1 MIKRGLGS
9 RFENFGMVR
18 LENNAVAS
26 IGFVIAAIEGELLSV
41 GGQSALIRS
50 GEVTYEVLIPAAD
63 APALAGA
70 IGSNVQFVTLH
81 YLESQGQGSSFW
93 PRLIGFQSISD
104 RDFFEL
110 LTSVKGIGNRK
121 ALRALQ
127 RSFADIAAMIE
138 QKDFGALQSLPEIGR
153 KTAETI
159 VVELKDKVA
168 RFTVGSTG
176 SARAGAATK
185 LSGAVADAIV
195 VLMQLGEPRAVA
207 ERLAERAALVV
218 GKSAAAEAIVS
229 AALQLKGQV

>member
-1 MIKRGLGS
+1 M
-9 RFENFGMVR
+9 
-18 LENNAVAS
+18 A
-26 IGFVIAAIEGELLSV
+26 FVIAAIEGELISV

-50 GEVTYEVLIPAAD
+50 GAMTYEVLIPAAD
-63 APALAGA
+63 APALAGV
-70 IGSNVQFVTLH
+70 IGSNVNFVTLH

-93 PRLIGFQSISD
+93 PRLIGFQSVSD

-138 QKDFGALQSLPEIGR
+138 QKDFAALQSLPEIGR

-168 RFTVGSTG
+168 RFTLGATNPV
-176 SARAGAATK
+176 RAIGAAK
-185 LSGAVADAIV
+185 LSGAVADAV
-195 VLMQLGEPRAVA
+195 VVIMQLGESRVVA

-218 GKSAAAEAIVS
+218 GKSAAAEAIVA
-229 AALQLKGQV
+229 AALQLKGQA

>member
-1 MIKRGLGS
+1 MAI
-9 RFENFGMVR
+9 
-18 LENNAVAS
+18 
-26 IGFVIAAIEGELLSV
+26 VIAAIEGELISV

-50 GEVTYEVLIPAAD
+50 GAMTYEVLIPAAD
-63 APALAGA
+63 APALAGV
-70 IGSNVQFVTLH
+70 IGSNVNFVTLH

-93 PRLIGFQSISD
+93 PRLIGFQSVSD

-138 QKDFGALQSLPEIGR
+138 QKDFAALQSLPEIGR

-168 RFTVGSTG
+168 RFTLGATNPARSTG
-176 SARAGAATK
+176 TAK
-185 LSGAVADAIV
+185 LSGAVADAVV
-195 VLMQLGEPRAVA
+195 VLMQLGESRVIA

-218 GKSAAAEAIVS
+218 GKSAAAEAIVA
-229 AALQLKGQV
+229 AALQLKGQA

>member
-1 MIKRGLGS
+1 MAI
-9 RFENFGMVR
+9 
-18 LENNAVAS
+18 
-26 IGFVIAAIEGELLSV
+26 VIAAIEGELISV

-50 GEVTYEVLIPAAD
+50 GAMTYEVLIPAAD
-63 APALAGA
+63 APALAGV
-70 IGSNVQFVTLH
+70 IGSNVNFVTLH

-93 PRLIGFQSISD
+93 PRLIGFQSVSD

-127 RSFADIAAMIE
+127 RSFSDIAAMIE
-138 QKDFGALQSLPEIGR
+138 QKDFAALQSLPEIGR

-168 RFTVGSTG
+168 RFTLGATNP
-176 SARAGAATK
+176 ARPTGAAK
-185 LSGAVADAIV
+185 LSGAVADAVV
-195 VLMQLGEPRAVA
+195 VLMQLGESRVVA

-218 GKSAAAEAIVS
+218 GKSAAAEAIVA
-229 AALQLKGQV
+229 AALQLKGQA

>member
-1 MIKRGLGS
+1 MAI
-9 RFENFGMVR
+9 
-18 LENNAVAS
+18 
-26 IGFVIAAIEGELLSV
+26 VIAAIEGELISV

-50 GEVTYEVLIPAAD
+50 GAMTYEVLIPAAD
-63 APALAGA
+63 APALAGV
-70 IGSNVQFVTLH
+70 IGSNVNFVTLH

-93 PRLIGFQSISD
+93 PRLIGFQSVSD

-138 QKDFGALQSLPEIGR
+138 QKDFAALQSLPEIGR

-168 RFTVGSTG
+168 RFTLGATNPARSTG
-176 SARAGAATK
+176 TAK
-185 LSGAVADAIV
+185 LTGAVADAVV
-195 VLMQLGEPRAVA
+195 VLMQLGESRVVA

-218 GKSAAAEAIVS
+218 GKSAGAEAIVA
-229 AALQLKGQV
+229 AALQLKGQA

>member
-1 MIKRGLGS
+1 MAI
-9 RFENFGMVR
+9 
-18 LENNAVAS
+18 
-26 IGFVIAAIEGELLSV
+26 VIAAIEGELISV

-50 GEVTYEVLIPAAD
+50 GAMTYEVLIPAAD
-63 APALAGA
+63 APALAGV
-70 IGSNVQFVTLH
+70 IGSNVNFVTLH

-93 PRLIGFQSISD
+93 PRLIGFQSVSD

-138 QKDFGALQSLPEIGR
+138 QKDFAALQSLPEIGR

-168 RFTVGSTG
+168 RFTLGATNP
-176 SARAGAATK
+176 ARAIGAAK
-185 LSGAVADAIV
+185 LSGAVADAV
-195 VLMQLGEPRAVA
+195 VVIMQLGESRVVA

-218 GKSAAAEAIVS
+218 GKSAAAEAIVA
-229 AALQLKGQV
+229 AALQLKGQA

>member
-1 MIKRGLGS
+1 M
-9 RFENFGMVR
+9 
-18 LENNAVAS
+18 A
-26 IGFVIAAIEGELLSV
+26 FVIAAIEGELISV

-50 GEVTYEVLIPAAD
+50 GAMTYEVLIPAAD
-63 APALAGA
+63 APALAGV
-70 IGSNVQFVTLH
+70 IGSNVNFVTLH

-93 PRLIGFQSISD
+93 PRLIGFQSVSD

-138 QKDFGALQSLPEIGR
+138 QKDFAALQSLPEIGR

-168 RFTVGSTG
+168 RFTLGATNP
-176 SARAGAATK
+176 ARAIGAAK
-185 LSGAVADAIV
+185 LSGAVADAV
-195 VLMQLGEPRAVA
+195 VVIMQLGESRVVA

-218 GKSAAAEAIVS
+218 GKSAAAEAIVA
-229 AALQLKGQV
+229 AALQLKGQS

>member
-1 MIKRGLGS
+1 M
-9 RFENFGMVR
+9 
-18 LENNAVAS
+18 A
-26 IGFVIAAIEGELLSV
+26 FVIAAIEGELISV

-50 GEVTYEVLIPAAD
+50 GAMTYEVLIPAAD
-63 APALAGA
+63 APALAGV
-70 IGSNVQFVTLH
+70 IGSNVNFVTLH

-93 PRLIGFQSISD
+93 PRLIGFQSVSD

-138 QKDFGALQSLPEIGR
+138 QKDFAALQSLPEIGR

-168 RFTVGSTG
+168 RFTLGATNPARSTG
-176 SARAGAATK
+176 SAK
-185 LSGAVADAIV
+185 LSGAVADAVV
-195 VLMQLGEPRAVA
+195 VLMQLGESRVVA

-218 GKSAAAEAIVS
+218 GKSAAAEAIVA
-229 AALQLKGQV
+229 AALQLKGQA

>member
-1 MIKRGLGS
+1 M
-9 RFENFGMVR
+9 
-18 LENNAVAS
+18 A
-26 IGFVIAAIEGELLSV
+26 FVIAAIEGELISV

-50 GEVTYEVLIPAAD
+50 GAMTYEVLIPAAD
-63 APALAGA
+63 APALAGV
-70 IGSNVQFVTLH
+70 IGSNVNFVTLH

-93 PRLIGFQSISD
+93 PRLIGFQSVSD

-138 QKDFGALQSLPEIGR
+138 QKDFAALQSLPEIGR

-168 RFTVGSTG
+168 RFTLGATNPARSTG
-176 SARAGAATK
+176 TAK
-185 LSGAVADAIV
+185 LSGAVADAVV
-195 VLMQLGEPRAVA
+195 VLMQLGESRVVA

-218 GKSAAAEAIVS
+218 GKSAAAEAIVA
-229 AALQLKGQV
+229 AALQLKGQA

>member
-1 MIKRGLGS
+1 M
-9 RFENFGMVR
+9 
-18 LENNAVAS
+18 A
-26 IGFVIAAIEGELLSV
+26 FVIAAIEGELISV

-50 GEVTYEVLIPAAD
+50 GAMTYEVLIPAAD
-63 APALAGA
+63 APALAGV
-70 IGSNVQFVTLH
+70 IGSNVNFVTLH

-93 PRLIGFQSISD
+93 PRLIGFQSVSD

-138 QKDFGALQSLPEIGR
+138 QKDFAALQSLPEIGR

-168 RFTVGSTG
+168 RFTLGATNPARVWLTFKHALRNDHGGWQWHTTLAHESQGSTKAAPPIYWRQKSFG
-176 SARAGAATK
+176 NHRRAPRGNC
-185 LSGAVADAIV
+185 SG
-195 VLMQLGEPRAVA
+195 RA
-207 ERLAERAALVV
+207 
-218 GKSAAAEAIVS
+218 
-229 AALQLKGQV
+229 

>member
-1 MIKRGLGS
+1 M
-9 RFENFGMVR
+9 
-18 LENNAVAS
+18 A
-26 IGFVIAAIEGELLSV
+26 FVIAAIEGELISV

-50 GEVTYEVLIPAAD
+50 GAMTYEVLIPAAD
-63 APALAGA
+63 APSLAGV
-70 IGSNVQFVTLH
+70 IGSNVNFVTLH

-93 PRLIGFQSISD
+93 PRLIGFQSVSD

-138 QKDFGALQSLPEIGR
+138 QKDFAALQSLPEIGR

-168 RFTVGSTG
+168 RFTLGATNPARSTG
-176 SARAGAATK
+176 SAK
-185 LSGAVADAIV
+185 LSGAVADAV
-195 VLMQLGEPRAVA
+195 VVIMQLGESRVVA

-218 GKSAAAEAIVS
+218 GKSAAAEAIVA
-229 AALQLKGQV
+229 AALQLKGQA

>member
-1 MIKRGLGS
+1 M
-9 RFENFGMVR
+9 
-18 LENNAVAS
+18 A
-26 IGFVIAAIEGELLSV
+26 FVIAAIEGELISV

-50 GEVTYEVLIPAAD
+50 GAMTYEVLIPAAD
-63 APALAGA
+63 APALAGV
-70 IGSNVQFVTLH
+70 IGSNVNFVTLH

-93 PRLIGFQSISD
+93 PRLIGFQSVSD

-138 QKDFGALQSLPEIGR
+138 QKDFAALQSLPEIGR

-168 RFTVGSTG
+168 RFTLGATNPARSTG
-176 SARAGAATK
+176 AAK
-185 LSGAVADAIV
+185 LSGAVADAVV
-195 VLMQLGEPRAVA
+195 VLMQLGESRVVA

-218 GKSAAAEAIVS
+218 GKSAGAEAIVA
-229 AALQLKGQV
+229 AALQLKGQA

>member
-1 MIKRGLGS
+1 MAI
-9 RFENFGMVR
+9 
-18 LENNAVAS
+18 
-26 IGFVIAAIEGELLSV
+26 VIAAIEGELISV

-50 GEVTYEVLIPAAD
+50 GAMTYEVLIPAAD
-63 APALAGA
+63 APALAGV
-70 IGSNVQFVTLH
+70 IGSNVNFVTLH

-93 PRLIGFQSISD
+93 PRLIGFQSVSD

-138 QKDFGALQSLPEIGR
+138 QKDFAALQSLPEIGR

-168 RFTVGSTG
+168 RFTLGATNPARSTG
-176 SARAGAATK
+176 TAK
-185 LSGAVADAIV
+185 LSGAVADAVV
-195 VLMQLGEPRAVA
+195 VLMQLGESRVVA

-218 GKSAAAEAIVS
+218 GKSAAAEAIVA
-229 AALQLKGQV
+229 AALQLKGQA

>member
-1 MIKRGLGS
+1 MAI
-9 RFENFGMVR
+9 
-18 LENNAVAS
+18 
-26 IGFVIAAIEGELLSV
+26 VIAAIEGELISV

-50 GEVTYEVLIPAAD
+50 GAMTYEVLIPAAD
-63 APALAGA
+63 APALAGV
-70 IGSNVQFVTLH
+70 IGSNVNFVTLH

-93 PRLIGFQSISD
+93 PRLIGFQSVSD

-138 QKDFGALQSLPEIGR
+138 QKDFAALQSLPEIGR

-168 RFTVGSTG
+168 RFTLGATNPARSTG
-176 SARAGAATK
+176 SAK
-185 LSGAVADAIV
+185 LSGAVADAVV
-195 VLMQLGEPRAVA
+195 VLMQLGESRVVA

-218 GKSAAAEAIVS
+218 GKSAAAEAIVA
-229 AALQLKGQV
+229 AALQLKGQA

>member
-1 MIKRGLGS
+1 
-9 RFENFGMVR
+9 MV
-18 LENNAVAS
+18 S
-26 IGFVIAAIEGELLSV
+26 VIAAIEGELISV

-50 GEVTYEVLIPAAD
+50 GAMTYEVLIPAAD
-63 APALAGA
+63 APALAGV
-70 IGSNVQFVTLH
+70 IGSNVNFVTLH

-93 PRLIGFQSISD
+93 PRLIGFQSVSD

-138 QKDFGALQSLPEIGR
+138 QKDFAALQSLPEIGR

-168 RFTVGSTG
+168 RFTLGATNP
-176 SARAGAATK
+176 ARAIGAAK
-185 LSGAVADAIV
+185 LSGAVADAV
-195 VLMQLGEPRAVA
+195 VVIMQLGESRVVA

-218 GKSAAAEAIVS
+218 GKSAAAEAIVA

>member
-1 MIKRGLGS
+1 MAI
-9 RFENFGMVR
+9 M
-18 LENNAVAS
+18 
-26 IGFVIAAIEGELLSV
+26 IAAIEGELISV

-50 GEVTYEVLIPAAD
+50 GAMTYEVLIPAAD
-63 APALAGA
+63 APALAGV
-70 IGSNVQFVTLH
+70 IGSNVNFVTLH

-93 PRLIGFQSISD
+93 PRLIGFQSVSD

-127 RSFADIAAMIE
+127 RSFSDIAAMIE
-138 QKDFGALQSLPEIGR
+138 QKDFAALQSLPEIGR

-168 RFTVGSTG
+168 RFTLGATNP
-176 SARAGAATK
+176 ARAIGAAK
-185 LSGAVADAIV
+185 LSGAVADAV
-195 VLMQLGEPRAVA
+195 VVIMQLGESRVVA

-218 GKSAAAEAIVS
+218 GKSAAAEAIVA
-229 AALQLKGQV
+229 AALQLKGQA

>member
-1 MIKRGLGS
+1 M
-9 RFENFGMVR
+9 
-18 LENNAVAS
+18 A
-26 IGFVIAAIEGELLSV
+26 FVIAAIEGELISV

-50 GEVTYEVLIPAAD
+50 GAMTYEVLIPAAD
-63 APALAGA
+63 APALAGV
-70 IGSNVQFVTLH
+70 IGSNVNFVTLH

-93 PRLIGFQSISD
+93 PRLIGFQSVSD

-138 QKDFGALQSLPEIGR
+138 QKDFAALQSLPEIGR

-168 RFTVGSTG
+168 RFTLGATNP
-176 SARAGAATK
+176 ARAIGAAK
-185 LSGAVADAIV
+185 LSGAVADAV
-195 VLMQLGEPRAVA
+195 VVIMQLGESRVVA

-218 GKSAAAEAIVS
+218 GKSAAAEAIVA
-229 AALQLKGQV
+229 AALQLKGQA

>member
-1 MIKRGLGS
+1 MAI
-9 RFENFGMVR
+9 
-18 LENNAVAS
+18 
-26 IGFVIAAIEGELLSV
+26 VIAAIEGELISV

-50 GEVTYEVLIPAAD
+50 GAMTYEVLIPAAD
-63 APALAGA
+63 APALAGV
-70 IGSNVQFVTLH
+70 IGSNVNFVTLH

-93 PRLIGFQSISD
+93 PRLIGFQSVSD

-138 QKDFGALQSLPEIGR
+138 QKDFAALQSLPEIGR

-168 RFTVGSTG
+168 RFTLGATNPARSTG
-176 SARAGAATK
+176 TAK
-185 LSGAVADAIV
+185 LSGAVADAVV
-195 VLMQLGEPRAVA
+195 VLMQLGESRVVA

-218 GKSAAAEAIVS
+218 GKSAGAEAIVA
-229 AALQLKGQV
+229 AALQLKGQA

>member
-1 MIKRGLGS
+1 MAI
-9 RFENFGMVR
+9 
-18 LENNAVAS
+18 
-26 IGFVIAAIEGELLSV
+26 VIAAIEGELISV

-50 GEVTYEVLIPAAD
+50 GAMTYEVLIPAAD
-63 APALAGA
+63 APALAGV
-70 IGSNVQFVTLH
+70 IGSNVNFVTLH

-93 PRLIGFQSISD
+93 PRLIGFQSVSD

-138 QKDFGALQSLPEIGR
+138 QKDFAALQSLPEIGR

-168 RFTVGSTG
+168 RFTLGATHPARSTG
-176 SARAGAATK
+176 AAK
-185 LSGAVADAIV
+185 LSGAVADAVV
-195 VLMQLGEPRAVA
+195 VLMQLGESRVVA

-218 GKSAAAEAIVS
+218 GKSAAAEAIVA
-229 AALQLKGQV
+229 AALQLKGQA

>member
-1 MIKRGLGS
+1 MAI
-9 RFENFGMVR
+9 
-18 LENNAVAS
+18 
-26 IGFVIAAIEGELLSV
+26 VIAAIEGELISV

-50 GEVTYEVLIPAAD
+50 GAMTYEVLIPAAD
-63 APALAGA
+63 APALAGV
-70 IGSNVQFVTLH
+70 IGSNVNFVTLH

-93 PRLIGFQSISD
+93 PRLIGFQSVSD

-127 RSFADIAAMIE
+127 RSFSDIAAMIE
-138 QKDFGALQSLPEIGR
+138 QKDFAALQSLPEIGR

-168 RFTVGSTG
+168 RFTLGATNKARSTG
-176 SARAGAATK
+176 AAK
-185 LSGAVADAIV
+185 LSGAVADAVV
-195 VLMQLGEPRAVA
+195 VLMQLGESRVVA

-218 GKSAAAEAIVS
+218 GKSAAAEAIVA
-229 AALQLKGQV
+229 AALQLKGQA

>member
-1 MIKRGLGS
+1 MEL
-9 RFENFGMVR
+9 
-18 LENNAVAS
+18 
-26 IGFVIAAIEGELLSV
+26 VIAAIEGELVSV

-50 GEVTYEVLIPAAD
+50 GAVTYEVLIPAAD
-63 APALAGA
+63 APALAGV
-70 IGSNVQFVTLH
+70 IGSNVNFITLH

-93 PRLIGFQSISD
+93 PRLIGFQSVSD

-138 QKDFGALQSLPEIGR
+138 QKDFAALQSLPEIGR

-168 RFTVGSTG
+168 RFTLGATG
-176 SARAGAATK
+176 SARAGGAAK
-185 LSGAVADAIV
+185 LSGAVADAVV
-195 VLMQLGEPRAVA
+195 VLMQLGEPRVVA
-207 ERLAERAALVV
+207 ERLAERASLVA
-218 GKSAAAEAIVS
+218 GKSAAAEAIVA

>member
-1 MIKRGLGS
+1 M
-9 RFENFGMVR
+9 
-18 LENNAVAS
+18 A
-26 IGFVIAAIEGELLSV
+26 FVIAAIEGELISV

-50 GEVTYEVLIPAAD
+50 GAMTYEVLIPAAD
-63 APALAGA
+63 APALAGV
-70 IGSNVQFVTLH
+70 IGSNVNFVTLH

-93 PRLIGFQSISD
+93 PRLIGFQSVSD

-138 QKDFGALQSLPEIGR
+138 QKDFAALQSLPEIGR

-168 RFTVGSTG
+168 RFTLGATNP
-176 SARAGAATK
+176 ARAIGAAK
-185 LSGAVADAIV
+185 LSGAVADAV
-195 VLMQLGEPRAVA
+195 VVIMQLGESRVVA

-218 GKSAAAEAIVS
+218 GKLAAAEAIVA